1 MGSSLADQLRD
12 QSGTYLPQIVSIFL
26 SVFDPTAGPKIVSQ
40 VPEGTVA
47 TALSTFPSATT
58 SQHSPP
64 TPSRSASSSSSTDQ
78 PPPSPIGPGE
88 SEHVVRRTP
97 HDLSSNTQVLF
108 DFSSVLDFVI
118 PKQELCG
125 HLITKATRNSK
136 ILGFPVW

>member
-12 QSGTYLPQIVSIFL
+12 QSGTYLPRLVSVFL
-26 SVFDPTAGPKIVSQ
+26 SVFDPTAGPKIVCQ

-47 TALSTFPSATT
+47 TALSTFPTAPS
-58 SQHSPP
+58 SQHPR
-64 TPSRSASSSSSTDQ
+64 TPSRSASVSSADGL
-78 PPPSPIGPGE
+78 PPSPIGPGE
-88 SEHVVRRTP
+88 SEIVVRRTP

>member
-1 MGSSLADQLRD
+1 MGSSLADQLRG
-12 QSGTYLPQIVSIFL
+12 QSGTYLPRLVSVFL
-26 SVFDPTAGPKIVSQ
+26 SVFDPTAGPKIVCQ

-47 TALSTFPSATT
+47 TALSTFPSATSSIPT
-58 SQHSPP
+58 
-64 TPSRSASSSSSTDQ
+64 TPSRSNSVSSTDDL
-78 PPPSPIGPGE
+78 PPSPIGPGE
-88 SEHVVRRTP
+88 TDFVVRRTP